1 LRRIFAPDGLL
12 ARALPQSGRDWE
24 DRAEQREMAQAVA
37 RAVDEKHHLLVEAGT
52 GTGKAT
58 LSGAAY
64 LWAVANNKKISF
76 ATHTKALQQ
85 QLVERDM
92 PFCATCFLRRMGTEF
107 RFALCLGAQNYICP
121 RRLPKPKSAD
131 CSPRAMKSMS

>member
-37 RAVDEKHHLLVEAGT
+37 RAIDEKHHLLVEAGT

-58 LSGAAY
+58 LI
-64 LWAVANNKKISF
+64 WC
-76 ATHTKALQQ
+76 
-85 QLVERDM
+85 R
-92 PFCATCFLRRMGTEF
+92 
-107 RFALCLGAQNYICP
+107 
-121 RRLPKPKSAD
+121 
-131 CSPRAMKSMS
+131 